1 MGLFSGLSNIV
12 SSGLQVL
19 GQWQNDSNGTTANNN
34 FNAEQAQINRDWQE
48 RLSNTAHRREVQD
61 LIAAGFNPL
70 LTTQGSGASTPSGA
84 TATATPGSGANLSD
98 IATATMG
105 GMQAWSAKKLNDA
118 KAGQSEAETDFTKGV
133 KSDEVRKNIEL
144 MQDKMKTNAAQRA
157 LMGSEQELNIA
168 NKGLATT
175 QTTARKGHV
184 DYIAGK
190 LLETTSQAIDNA
202 NNIPDEEKNRLK
214 KIAEKATKSGKKPFF
229 DPITGKIDIID

>member
-1 MGLFSGLSNIV
+1 MGLFSSIGNVI
-12 SSGLQVL
+12 SSAAKAF
-19 GQWQNDSNGTTANNN
+19 GQLQNDTNGTTANNN
-34 FNAEQAQINRDWQE
+34 FNAEQAAINRQWQE
-48 RLSNTAHRREVQD
+48 NLSNTAHRREVQD

-84 TATATPGSGANLSD
+84 TATATPGNGANLTD
-98 IATATMG
+98 IATATIG

-175 QTTARKGHV
+175 KTTATKGHA

-190 LLETTSQAIDNA
+190 LLETTSEAIDNA
-202 NNIPDEEKNRLK
+202 NNLSNTEKNRLK
-214 KIAEKATKSGKKPFF
+214 EIARKAAKSGKKPFF
-229 DPITGKIDIID
+229 DPITGKIDIVD